1 MITNVHIYF
10 YRFSSWQWV
19 SRKRIKRSDSSVY
32 IHRHQERDK
41 DRTNPDRQKV
51 CVYRKCSHCCRTHRG
66 GGKPSCNVSICL
78 HTLMIKNLLFMT
90 LKFQK
95 AGKSWFCRGTT
106 ETRNSNQR
114 YSNNLFIY
122 RYYACYNFLGCL
134 MMMMM
139 MITGALKK
147 KGKESPTG
155 QKGSVGFSKMTP
167 LDEEAEE
174 ETSKS
179 ASKKVKVKTGP
190 TVSVKQWRI
199 KRSKVNIVHGLVIK
213 LQQHRRALGLFKIEI
228 RLHYKFYLY

>member
-1 MITNVHIYF
+1 MITNVHTFTGSVRGSESAEKESNAVTVQSTSTVTKKETKTEQTQTDKKY
-10 YRFSSWQWV
+10 V
-19 SRKRIKRSDSSVY
+19 STANVLTAAELIGV
-32 IHRHQERDK
+32 
-41 DRTNPDRQKV
+41 
-51 CVYRKCSHCCRTHRG
+51 

-139 MITGALKK
+139 MMITGALKK

-190 TVSVKQWRI
+190 TVSVKQ
-199 KRSKVNIVHGLVIK
+199 
-213 LQQHRRALGLFKIEI
+213 
-228 RLHYKFYLY
+228 